1 MAARFDCVESVPQTL
16 GTLVRLNSD
25 VLALPFDVAREQYAK
40 SVRAGL
46 VERSLLAS
54 ARFERTLSALETL
67 TLGVMARRC

>member
-1 MAARFDCVESVPQTL
+1 MAARFDCVENAPGTL
-16 GTLVRLNSD
+16 DTLVRLNSD
-25 VLALPFDVAREQYAK
+25 VLALPFDVVREQYAK

>member
-1 MAARFDCVESVPQTL
+1 MAARFECTDSVPRTL

-25 VLALPFDVAREQYAK
+25 VLALPFDMAREQYAK

-54 ARFERTLSALETL
+54 ARFERTLRAWETL
-67 TLGVMARRC
+67 TLGAMARRC